1 MISVFDIYKGIP
13 IGTIIKRDL
22 KKRGISQIALSRSIG
37 ISYKTL
43 NRIINNHRTI
53 ENTYAIKIEKILNYE
68 PSFLIN
74 LQNYIIQRDKNQ
86 KSIFLYGTTPII
98 RKCVFWDIG
107 MNKLD
112 WRKNKNFIIN
122 RVSQYGNT
130 SEKSAIN
137 EFYGL

>member
-53 ENTYAIKIEKILNYE
+53 ENTYAIKIEKI
-68 PSFLIN
+68 FH
-74 LQNYIIQRDKNQ
+74 
-86 KSIFLYGTTPII
+86 
-98 RKCVFWDIG
+98 
-107 MNKLD
+107 
-112 WRKNKNFIIN
+112 
-122 RVSQYGNT
+122 
-130 SEKSAIN
+130 
-137 EFYGL
+137 

>member
-43 NRIINNHRTI
+43 NRIINNHRKI

-68 PSFLIN
+68 PSLLIN

-86 KSIFLYGTTPII
+86 KSIVLCGTTPVI
-98 RKCVFWDIG
+98 RKCVFWDID

-122 RVSQYGNT
+122 RVSQYGNP
-130 SEKSAIN
+130 SEKTAIN
-137 EFYGL
+137 DFYGL

>member
-1 MISVFDIYKGIP
+1 MISVFDRYKGIP

-22 KKRGISQIALSRSIG
+22 KKRGISQIELSRSIG

-43 NRIINNHRTI
+43 NRIINNHRAI
-53 ENTYAIKIEKILNYE
+53 ETAYAIKIERILNYE

-74 LQNYIIQRDKNQ
+74 LQNYIIQRDKDQ
-86 KSIFLYGTTPII
+86 KSIILYGTAPAI
-98 RKCVFWDIG
+98 RKCVFWDID

-112 WRKNKNFIIN
+112 WRKNKTFIIN
-122 RVSQYGNT
+122 RVSQYGNP

-137 EFYGL
+137 KFYGL

>member
-43 NRIINNHRTI
+43 NRIINNHRKI

-68 PSFLIN
+68 PSLLIN

-86 KSIFLYGTTPII
+86 KSIVLYGTTPVI
-98 RKCVFWDIG
+98 RKCVFWDID

-122 RVSQYGNT
+122 RVSQYGNP
-130 SEKSAIN
+130 SEKTAIN
-137 EFYGL
+137 DFYGL